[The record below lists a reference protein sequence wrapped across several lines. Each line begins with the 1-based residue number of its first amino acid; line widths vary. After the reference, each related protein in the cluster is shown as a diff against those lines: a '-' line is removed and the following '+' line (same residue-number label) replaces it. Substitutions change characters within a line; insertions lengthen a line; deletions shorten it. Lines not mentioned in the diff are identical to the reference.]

1 MEERSLVALFVAIGL
16 CGWATAQARGAV
28 ILGSGGTATVNESEM
43 SAEDRG
49 AVEARPTAS
58 VRKKGIGHWAT
69 GAKTDPLDPKVI
81 DELGC
86 GWFYPWRPSRK
97 AGEERVEAEFI
108 RMIWD
113 EKDVT
118 DEVLA
123 EVKAGGFSALLG
135 FNEPDN
141 KGQADM
147 SVASAIEL
155 WPKLIET
162 GLRLGSP
169 GTCQGAKWL
178 DDFME
183 EADRRD
189 YRVDFICL
197 HWYSDIT
204 KPDVVE
210 SLRRYLTA
218 YWERYKRP
226 IWLTEYS
233 GGDWK
238 FCSRRPVT
246 FEDNARFARESIAML
261 ESLPFVERY
270 AWFSS
275 SKTGGV
281 YATVGLYET
290 ADEITEVGV
299 AYRDAGECGEVA
311 GSGGCT

>member
-1 MEERSLVALFVAIGL
+1 MANRLLVAPFVLVVL
-16 CGWATAQARGAV
+16 CGWAGPHSSKGAAEET
-28 ILGSGGTATVNESEM
+28 GGRATVSESEM

-49 AVEARPTAS
+49 AAEARPTAS
-58 VRKKGIGHWAT
+58 ARKKGIGHWAT
-69 GAKTDPLDPKVI
+69 GAKEHPLDPKVI

-86 GWFYPWRPSRK
+86 GWYYNWGPRPRP
-97 AGEERVEAEFI
+97 GEEEVEAEFVP
-108 RMIWD
+108 MIWD
-113 EKDVT
+113 ERSVT

-123 EVKAGGFSALLG
+123 QVKAGGYSALLG

-147 SVASAIEL
+147 SVELAIEL
-155 WPKLIET
+155 WPRLMAT

-183 EADRRD
+183 EADRRG

-197 HWYSDIT
+197 HWYDDIT
-204 KPDVVE
+204 KADAVDN
-210 SLRRYLTA
+210 LRRYLTG
-218 YWERYKRP
+218 YWEKYQLP

-233 GGDWK
+233 GADWK
-238 FCSRRPVT
+238 WNERGPVT
-246 FEDNARFARESIAML
+246 FEDNARFARESVAML
-261 ESLPFVERY
+261 ESLPFVQRY

-275 SKTGGV
+275 SKTRGI

-290 ADEITEVGV
+290 ADEITIVGE
-299 AYRDAGECGEVA
+299 AYRDADKPAEATAEK
-311 GSGGCT
+311 

>member
-1 MEERSLVALFVAIGL
+1 MSEVSKGSFVAFFVAIGL

-28 ILGSGGTATVNESEM
+28 IPGSGGTVAVNESEM

-69 GAKTDPLDPKVI
+69 DAKTDPLDPKVI

-86 GWFYPWRPSRK
+86 GWFYTWRPDPK
-97 AGEERVEAEFI
+97 PGEEKVEAEFI
-108 RMIWD
+108 PMIWD

-123 EVKAGGFSALLG
+123 EVKAGSYSALLG
-135 FNEPDN
+135 FNEPDSR
-141 KGQADM
+141 GQADV
-147 SVASAIEL
+147 SVELAIEL
-155 WPKLIET
+155 WPKLMET

-197 HWYSDIT
+197 HWYGDIT
-204 KPDVVE
+204 KPDAVDG
-210 SLRRYLTA
+210 LRQYLTG
-218 YWERYKRP
+218 YWEKYGLP

-233 GGDWK
+233 GADWK
-238 FCSRRPVT
+238 WCSRTPVT
-246 FEDNARFARESIAML
+246 FEDNARFARETIAML

-275 SKTGGV
+275 SKTGGI

-290 ADEITEVGV
+290 AEEITIVGE
-299 AYRDAGECGEVA
+299 AYRDADKRA
-311 GSGGCT
+311 